1 MLQVSE
7 ARKRLLS
14 QFKKCEIER
23 IHFSEALGRVLAE
36 DITAEHDSPQFSHS
50 AMDGVAVLHSD
61 LMEVEPSHPVL
72 LDITGKISAGDFGSE
87 RLENGQ
93 AVLIMTGAPV
103 PEGADAVVRVEDTNL
118 DFSSEIISSQVKI
131 YRRVGA
137 GENIRVQGENYLA
150 GSPVLQAGSVLR
162 SQDVGMLAMLGQAEV
177 PVYKKPRVG
186 IFSSGDE
193 LVEPGKPLGE
203 GQIWNSNSYM
213 LSSLVDSCGGEAVDL
228 GIIRD
233 TEVEIL
239 ATFEELID
247 LEVDLILTS
256 GGVSMGIHD
265 YVRRVLEEHGELD
278 FWRVNMR
285 PGKPLAFGKF
295 RGVPFVGLPGN
306 PVSSFV
312 GYKIFVC
319 PAISRNAG
327 RPEMPVEYMK
337 AVLDEPLRSDG
348 RESYLPASYFKDGE
362 TLRVRPIGN
371 QSSGNLYAL
380 VQANCLIIVPASVQ
394 SLKQESIIEIWSF
407 REMEQG

>member
-1 MLQVSE
+1 MLKVSE

-14 QFKKCEIER
+14 QFEICDVEGV
-23 IHFSEALGRVLAE
+23 HFTKSLGRVLAE
-36 DITAEHDSPQFSHS
+36 DIVAEQDSPQFSHS
-50 AMDGVAVLHSD
+50 AMDGVAVFHSD
-61 LMEVEPSHPVL
+61 LMEVKPNQPVL
-72 LDITGKISAGDFGSE
+72 LSIAGKISAGDIGSV
-87 RLENGQ
+87 RLESGQ

-118 DFSSEIISSQVKI
+118 DFSSEIIPAQVEI
-131 YRRVGA
+131 YRRAGV
-137 GENIRVQGENYLA
+137 GENIRVRGENYPA
-150 GSPVLQAGSVLR
+150 GSRVLQAGSVLR

-177 PVYKKPRVG
+177 PVYRKPRVG

-203 GQIWNSNSYM
+203 GEIWNSNSYM
-213 LSSLVDSCGGEAVDL
+213 LSALVDSCGGEAVDL

-233 TEVEIL
+233 TEDDIL
-239 ATFEELID
+239 AAFNKLID

-265 YVRRVLEEHGELD
+265 YIRRVLEKHGELD

-295 RGVPFVGLPGN
+295 HGVPFVGLPGN

-319 PAISRNAG
+319 PAISRMVG
-327 RPEMPVEYMK
+327 RTEIPLEYLK
-337 AVLDEPLRSDG
+337 AVLDEPLKSDG

-362 TLRVRPIGN
+362 TLHARPIGN

-394 SLKQESIIEIWSF
+394 SLTKESIIEIWSF